1 MGTMHY
7 VGLDVHTR
15 RSSLCVLDGDGK
27 AVRQFEV
34 KAAWP
39 QVLDRVAAEVPRP
52 FAVCFEASCGYGYL
66 HGRLS
71 AVAEHVAV
79 AHPGQLRLIFRSKR
93 KNDRVDAAKLAKLLY
108 LDAVPRVHVPS
119 ADVRQWRGLIE
130 HRQRL
135 LGKRVAAKNQLRAL
149 LRSAGVVAQR
159 PGKTLWSGPG
169 LAWLAAQPLDEAGA
183 LVRDALLEELA
194 ELAGKVKRV
203 EAELARRADAHPG
216 VALLRT
222 VPGVGVRTAEAFV
235 AYVGDVRRF
244 RRTRQVGSYLGLVPC
259 QDSSAGKDRLG
270 HITGDGPATV
280 RKLLCE
286 AAWQAVRRS
295 PGLRAFFDRI
305 TGGDRDRRK
314 LALVATAHKLARAMA
329 AMLRTGEAWRE
340 AADGEPEQEGR
351 RGTAGG
357 GGLSPPEDTA
367 AAVPASSGAGAA
379 AATGA

>member
-1 MGTMHY
+1 MGPMHY

-27 AVRQFEV
+27 TVRQFEV
-34 KAAWP
+34 KGPWP
-39 QVLDRVAAEVPRP
+39 AVLDRVAADVPRP

-71 AVAEHVAV
+71 AMAEHVAV

-93 KNDRVDAAKLAKLLY
+93 KNDRVDAAKPAELLY
-108 LDAVPRVHVPS
+108 LDAVPRVHVPGT
-119 ADVRQWRGLIE
+119 DVRQWRALIE

-159 PGKTLWSGPG
+159 PGKTLWSGKG
-169 LAWLAAQPLDEAGA
+169 LAWLRAQPLGEAEA
-183 LVRDALLEELA
+183 LVRDLVLDELG

-203 EAELARRADAHPG
+203 EEELARRADAHPG

-222 VPGVGVRTAEAFV
+222 IPGVGVRTAEAFV
-235 AYVGDVRRF
+235 AYVDDVRRF

-259 QDSSAGKDRLG
+259 QDSSAGKERLG

-295 PGLRAFFDRI
+295 PGLRAFFERVS
-305 TGGDRDRRK
+305 GGAPDRRK
-314 LALVATAHKLARAMA
+314 LAVVATAHKLARVMA

-340 AADGEPEQEGR
+340 AAVEQEQEQEQGGR

-367 AAVPASSGAGAA
+367 AAMPASSVRAG
-379 AATGA
+379 

>member
-1 MGTMHY
+1 
-7 VGLDVHTR
+7 
-15 RSSLCVLDGDGK
+15 VLDGDGK

-39 QVLDRVAAEVPRP
+39 QMLDRVAAEVPRP

-71 AVAEHVAV
+71 QLAQHVAV

-108 LDAVPRVHVPS
+108 LDAVPRVHVPA

-159 PGKTLWSGPG
+159 PGKTLWSGKG
-169 LAWLAAQPLDEAGA
+169 LAWLRAQPLGEAEA
-183 LVRDALLEELA
+183 LVRDTLLEELG
-194 ELAGKVKRV
+194 ELAGKVGRV
-203 EAELARRADAHPG
+203 EEELKARADRHPG

-222 VPGVGVRTAEAFV
+222 IPGVGVRTAEAFV
-235 AYVGDVRRF
+235 AYVDDVRRF

-295 PGLRAFFDRI
+295 PALRAFFERVA
-305 TGGDRDRRK
+305 GGDRGRRK
-314 LALVATAHKLARAMA
+314 LALVATAHKLARTMA

-340 AADGEPEQEGR
+340 APAPARPAGARGAEGR
-351 RGTAGG
+351 PAAGG

-367 AAVPASSGAGAA
+367 AR
-379 AATGA
+379 

>member
-34 KAAWP
+34 KGPWP
-39 QVLDRVAAEVPRP
+39 AVLDRVAADVPRP

-71 AVAEHVAV
+71 QVAEHVAV

-108 LDAVPRVHVPS
+108 LDAVPRVHVPG
-119 ADVRQWRGLIE
+119 AGVRQWRALIE
-130 HRQRL
+130 HRQKL
-135 LGKRVAAKNQLRAL
+135 LAKRVAAKNQLRAL

-159 PGKTLWSGPG
+159 PGKALWSGRG
-169 LAWLAAQPLDEAGA
+169 LAWLAAQPLAEAEA
-183 LVRDALLEELA
+183 LVRDALLEELG
-194 ELAGKVKRV
+194 ELAAKVARV
-203 EAELARRADAHPG
+203 EAELAKRADAHPG

-222 VPGVGVRTAEAFV
+222 IPGVGVRTAEAFV
-235 AYVGDVRRF
+235 AYVDDVRRF

-295 PGLRAFFDRI
+295 PGLRAFFERVA
-305 TGGDRDRRK
+305 GGRADRRK

-340 AADGEPEQEGR
+340 EPAVDGPGRTAEPGGR

-357 GGLSPPEDTA
+357 EGLSPPEDTA
-367 AAVPASSGAGAA
+367 AGKPLSSVGAG
-379 AATGA
+379 